1 MTATQPPKGDQA
13 DGDNTRGSSPD
24 PGGDIDIG
32 ASAVPPYDGRT
43 LGGAK
48 PDSGTARAFG
58 SEAPLENPE
67 SPASQEAPDQQSPDD
82 QAPEGVGESTTR
94 RGEDV
99 IREEGDE
106 PGRTHTGTDDSPAQR
121 PTGESTSRDETS
133 IKPGEES

>member
-1 MTATQPPKGDQA
+1 MTAAQSPKDDRAGGDY
-13 DGDNTRGSSPD
+13 TRGTNPD
-24 PGGDIDIG
+24 PGGEIDIG

-67 SPASQEAPDQQSPDD
+67 SPASQEAPDQQSADD

-133 IKPGEES
+133 IQPGDDS